1 MISPL
6 HIYVL
11 FLVPALAT
19 PTAGE
24 PSAARELETLWGNL
38 GTSDPVVV
46 HQAISALVAK
56 PADTVPFLRK
66 RLRPVYPP
74 EAARLARL
82 IADLDSEEFQVRK
95 SATQEL
101 ERLGEP
107 VESTLRK
114 ALANKPSAEMRRR
127 IEQVLETHKR
137 ERLNPPPDQLRQARA
152 VEVLE
157 QIGNPAARRLLAE
170 LSKGAPRATLTLDAQ
185 GALDRLA
192 R

>member
-1 MISPL
+1 RPL
-6 HIYVL
+6 HTCVL
-11 FLVPALAT
+11 FLVSALAT
-19 PTAGE
+19 PAAAE
-24 PSAARELETLWGNL
+24 PPAARELETLWGDL
-38 GTSDPVVV
+38 GASDPVVAQ
-46 HQAISALVAK
+46 QAISALVAK

-66 RLRPVYPP
+66 RLRPVCRP
-74 EAARLARL
+74 EPARLARL
-82 IADLDSEEFQVRK
+82 IADLDRKEFKVRER
-95 SATQEL
+95 APQEL
-101 ERLGEP
+101 ARLGEP

-114 ALANKPSAEMRRR
+114 TLANKPSAEVRRR

-157 QIGNPAARRLLAE
+157 QIGNPAARRLLAG
-170 LSKGAPRATLTLDAQ
+170 LSQGAPRATLTLDAQ